1 MADTDKVK
9 KPKVEYDGYYRVDTL
24 SRDGN
29 VAHIYCRGHKLKSWM
44 DFEKSL
50 QSNMSVEYH
59 LVTESEY
66 MEHHWTAYPLDDE
79 ETVTVQ
85 IIQPLEKPLVVQKV
99 PKNNIKTRK
108 VSKTDRNI
116 GDLSAFL
123 SEEKPKPKKSRK
135 TQVVE

>member
-1 MADTDKVK
+1 
-9 KPKVEYDGYYRVDTL
+9 
-24 SRDGN
+24 
-29 VAHIYCRGHKLKSWM
+29 
-44 DFEKSL
+44 
-50 QSNMSVEYH
+50 
-59 LVTESEY
+59 

-85 IIQPLEKPLVVQKV
+85 IIQPAEKPLVVQKV
-99 PKNNIKTRK
+99 VKNNIKTSK